1 MGGSTFIGERSRGK
15 LRQIG
20 LTDAQ
25 IDEHYA
31 EFAGRYGELK
41 PGWAGLAQ
49 TLLNEYG
56 EAKAEKM
63 SEAALARS
71 YEYAAKLARLN
82 YELTQEGIEASLDR
96 FPRVSEITHTEVG
109 AAADFINEYMNEAF
123 TGALDDLVPGWKERI
138 VEAAAGAHDN
148 VTALTE
154 AFRTRVL
161 PEAMDAADRMG
172 TQMIGIVESQLRGE
186 IPEDVAAQLRRHA
199 AEVSQ
204 QIGVRGQAAQYLTAR
219 DLGRTSL
226 DLQQLGLQNAPAAI
240 GFGTQAYSQ
249 FAEML
254 HAPVKSGINLSNLLS
269 SYKAPL
275 ADVQGLYGS
284 VLGVVSG
291 AGLVPAGTVMSDT
304 TQATQGAASLAVDT
318 LGAMYGYQ
326 AQMNMNRQ
334 AMNLQQEALREQKRQ
349 NTIDNW
355 LTGALGVAKLGTMAY
370 LMAPAPAPAPVPAPA

>member
-1 MGGSTFIGERSRGK
+1 MGEGFLSERSRGK
-15 LRQIG
+15 LRQMG

-25 IDEHYA
+25 IDEHLD
-31 EFAGRYGELK
+31 EFARHDGELK

-49 TLLNEYG
+49 TLLDKYG
-56 EAKAEKM
+56 EAEAERKA
-63 SEAALARS
+63 EAALARS
-71 YEYAAKLARLN
+71 YEYAAELARLN

-123 TGALDDLVPGWKERI
+123 TGALDELVPGWKERI
-138 VEAAAGAHDN
+138 VGAAAGAHDN

-219 DLGRTSL
+219 DLGRASL

-254 HAPVKSGINLSNLLS
+254 QAPVKSGINLSNLLS
-269 SYKAPL
+269 TYRAPL

-284 VLGVVSG
+284 VLGVASG
-291 AGLVPAGTVMSDT
+291 AGLVPAGTVMSTT
-304 TQATQGAASLAVDT
+304 TQATQGAGSLAVDT

-349 NTIDNW
+349 NTIGNW
-355 LTGALGVAKLGTMAY
+355 LSGAKSLAQLGILAEVISA
-370 LMAPAPAPAPVPAPA
+370 

>member
-1 MGGSTFIGERSRGK
+1 MSTDRFISGGSRGK

-25 IDEHYA
+25 IDEHFDA
-31 EFAGRYGELK
+31 LVADNGKLRS
-41 PGWAGLAQ
+41 GWAGLSQ
-49 TLLNEYG
+49 TILNNYSED
-56 EAKAEKM
+56 KAEEM
-63 SEAALARS
+63 SGAALAES
-71 YEYAAKLARLN
+71 YEYAAELAKLN
-82 YELTQEGIEASLDR
+82 YELTQAGIEANLDR

-138 VEAAAGAHDN
+138 VGAAAGAHDN

-186 IPEDVAAQLRRHA
+186 IPDDVAAQLRRHA
-199 AEVSQ
+199 AEVAN

-226 DLQQLGLQNAPAAI
+226 DLQQLGFQNAPAAI

-254 HAPVKSGINLSNLLS
+254 QAPVKSGINLSNLLS
-269 SYKAPL
+269 TYSAPL

-284 VLGVVSG
+284 VLGVASG
-291 AGLVPAGTVMSDT
+291 AGLVPAGTVMSTT
-304 TQATQGAASLAVDT
+304 TQATQGAASLALDT
-318 LGAMYGYQ
+318 IGAMYGYQ
-326 AQMNMNRQ
+326 AQMNMNQQ

-349 NTIDNW
+349 NTIGNW
-355 LTGALGVAKLGTMAY
+355 MSGAQGLVQIGTTAAM
-370 LMAPAPAPAPVPAPA
+370 MI

>member
-1 MGGSTFIGERSRGK
+1 MGERTIGEGSRGK

-25 IDEHYA
+25 INEHFD
-31 EFAGRYGELK
+31 EFASDNGKLQS
-41 PGWAGLAQ
+41 GWAGLGQ
-49 TLLNEYG
+49 TILDNDAED
-56 EAKAEKM
+56 EAEEK
-63 SEAALARS
+63 SDAALAKS
-71 YEYAAKLARLN
+71 YEYAAELARLN
-82 YELTQEGIEASLDR
+82 YELTQEGIEANLDR

-138 VEAAAGAHDN
+138 VGAAAGAHDN
-148 VTALTE
+148 VTVLTE

-161 PEAMDAADRMG
+161 PEAMDAADRIG

-186 IPEDVAAQLRRHA
+186 IPDDVAAQLRRHA
-199 AEVSQ
+199 AEVAN

-219 DLGRTSL
+219 DLGRASL
-226 DLQQLGLQNAPAAI
+226 DLQQLGFQNAPAAI

-254 HAPVKSGINLSNLLS
+254 QAPVKSGINLSNLLS
-269 SYKAPL
+269 TYRAPL

-291 AGLVPAGTVMSDT
+291 AGLVPAGTVMTTT
-304 TQATQGAASLAVDT
+304 TQATEGAASLALDT
-318 LGAMYGYQ
+318 IGAMYGYE

-334 AMNLQQEALREQKRQ
+334 ATNLQQEALREQKRQ
-349 NTIDNW
+349 NTIGNW
-355 LTGALGVAKLGTMAY
+355 MSGVQAVGQLAATAAALI
-370 LMAPAPAPAPVPAPA
+370 